1 MITLI
6 SGRCASCSKTSTME
20 ALCNFCSGTSL
31 HGWPHLP
38 DSGRSN
44 KVFWFLTIIGSIV
57 AAVYFGNK
65 TINQFLSSNVAT
77 NLETSTAPLGDAEFP
92 KIVVC
97 NSYKIRQSFLDT
109 IVDPSSN
116 ESEITRFYI
125 NKEYITG
132 YGFFNHTKVSGG
144 NYLTL
149 FININNLKLKYSNIN
164 TAIWLVRFSNICNL
178 QIYLFFCKNFSV
190 CIIFSYVQPL
200 KLPDVVKRKLAVF

>member
-1 MITLI
+1 MGLEYTYLLVIGILDVHMITLI
-6 SGRCASCSKTSTME
+6 PERCASCSRTSTMK
-20 ALCNFCSGTSL
+20 ALFSFCSGTSL

-116 ESEITRFYI
+116 ESEITRVYI
-125 NKEYITG
+125 NKAYIKG
-132 YGFFNHTKVSGG
+132 YGYFNQTKVRGG
-144 NYLTL
+144 IYLTL
-149 FININNLKLKYSNIN
+149 IKNINS
-164 TAIWLVRFSNICNL
+164 
-178 QIYLFFCKNFSV
+178 
-190 CIIFSYVQPL
+190 
-200 KLPDVVKRKLAVF
+200 